1 MIAFLIGIQYGLL
14 LSLFVGPSFFYLI
27 STSISQGYK
36 KAIAVA
42 LGIFLSDVLLL
53 AMIFLGVSKL
63 FESYLFQQF
72 FSFISALITIIL
84 GVQYLN
90 NSGKKINI
98 PGRIEN
104 KSFYRYIFKG
114 FTLNFLNPFTIA
126 IWVGVV
132 GSFSLKFQI
141 YDDEKIYF
149 FVGVL
154 LVVLTMDSLK
164 AIFSE
169 KLKIF
174 LNQKNMLIFN
184 KVLGIIFLL
193 LSVRFI
199 YYFYIIF

>member
-42 LGIFLSDVLLL
+42 LGIFLSDFLLL

-141 YDDEKIYF
+141 YEDEKIYF

>member
-1 MIAFLIGIQYGLL
+1 
-14 LSLFVGPSFFYLI
+14 
-27 STSISQGYK
+27 
-36 KAIAVA
+36 
-42 LGIFLSDVLLL
+42 
-53 AMIFLGVSKL
+53 MIFLGVSKL

-141 YDDEKIYF
+141 YEDEKIYF

-174 LNQKNMLIFN
+174 LNQKNMIIFN

>member
-42 LGIFLSDVLLL
+42 LGIFLSDFLLL

-141 YDDEKIYF
+141 YEDEKIYF

-174 LNQKNMLIFN
+174 LNQKNMIIFN

>member
-42 LGIFLSDVLLL
+42 LGIFLSDFLLL

-90 NSGKKINI
+90 NSVKKINSI
-98 PGRIEN
+98 
-104 KSFYRYIFKG
+104 
-114 FTLNFLNPFTIA
+114 L
-126 IWVGVV
+126 
-132 GSFSLKFQI
+132 LKNN
-141 YDDEKIYF
+141 
-149 FVGVL
+149 
-154 LVVLTMDSLK
+154 LV
-164 AIFSE
+164 I
-169 KLKIF
+169 
-174 LNQKNMLIFN
+174 
-184 KVLGIIFLL
+184 
-193 LSVRFI
+193 
-199 YYFYIIF
+199 